1 MMETTMETLKLT
13 TSIGDLTPREREVA
27 HLVADGKRNEEVAQV
42 LGVSTQTV
50 KSHLKAIFDKLRLR
64 NRVEVTR
71 VVLGFPVVQTPVVQR
86 VGGEP

>member
-1 MMETTMETLKLT
+1 
-13 TSIGDLTPREREVA
+13 
-27 HLVADGKRNEEVAQV
+27 
-42 LGVSTQTV
+42 V